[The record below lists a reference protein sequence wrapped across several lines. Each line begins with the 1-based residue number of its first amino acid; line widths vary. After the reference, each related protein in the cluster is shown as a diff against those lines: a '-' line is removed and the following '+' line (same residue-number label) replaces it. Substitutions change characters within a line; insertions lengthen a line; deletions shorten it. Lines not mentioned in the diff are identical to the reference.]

1 MEKVSAFERDHL
13 TQPASLLFFPRN
25 TEAPQPDHPQ
35 KFTTEELVAALEPLG
50 KVHDWRHKMP
60 WHFRGSPANP
70 RPFGE
75 IIGERLREA
84 REALGMDVATFYA
97 PAAVRDKRDKPDK
110 CPQMSRT

>member
-1 MEKVSAFERDHL
+1 MEKVSAFERETISH
-13 TQPASLLFFPRN
+13 SRHRCCFPRN
-25 TEAPQPDHPQ
+25 TEAPQPDHSQ

-75 IIGERLREA
+75 IISERLREA

-97 PAAVRDKRDKPDK
+97 PAAVRDKRDKDK
-110 CPQMSRT
+110 RPQMSRT